1 MGSERNNNLRRWPD
15 GVDTQPASQEV
26 LEGYQKV
33 RTQLAQFQAPLLV
46 GAAKPHGRV
55 FVAAFDGTGT
65 GTGNDKDK
73 DKDKD
78 KLKLP
83 DEKTNVGTP

>member
-26 LEGYQKV
+26 LEGYQKA

-55 FVAAFDGTGT
+55 FVAAFDGTG
-65 GTGNDKDK
+65 NDKDK
-73 DKDKD
+73 
-78 KLKLP
+78 LP
-83 DEKTNVGTP
+83 DQKTNVGTP